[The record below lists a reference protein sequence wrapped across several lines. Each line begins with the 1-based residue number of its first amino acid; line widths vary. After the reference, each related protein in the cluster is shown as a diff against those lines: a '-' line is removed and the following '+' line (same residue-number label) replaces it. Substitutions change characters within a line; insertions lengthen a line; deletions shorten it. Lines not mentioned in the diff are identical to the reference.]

1 VEAAGFA
8 AAMTAGHGTFAY
20 LVSIT
25 FCAIIATGCS
35 ERLVHYSHSGKGET
49 AGEAPRLAALLQQLE
64 KYPS

>member
-1 VEAAGFA
+1 
-8 AAMTAGHGTFAY
+8 

-35 ERLVHYSHSGKGET
+35 ERSVHCSHSGKASET
-49 AGEAPRLAALLQQLE
+49 AGKAPLLAELLQQLE

>member
-1 VEAAGFA
+1 
-8 AAMTAGHGTFAY
+8 MTAGHGTFAY

-35 ERLVHYSHSGKGET
+35 ERSVHCSHSGKASET
-49 AGEAPRLAALLQQLE
+49 AGKAPLLAELLQQLE